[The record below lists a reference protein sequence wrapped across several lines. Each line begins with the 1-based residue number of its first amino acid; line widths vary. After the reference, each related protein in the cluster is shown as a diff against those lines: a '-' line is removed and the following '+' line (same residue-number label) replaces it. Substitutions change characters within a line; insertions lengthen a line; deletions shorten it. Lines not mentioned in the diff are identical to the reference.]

1 MAGKSHTDRPSAAK
15 ELPWSFSVVVA
26 QIPEDGARVAFEA
39 DAAQRAALAAI
50 AGLREVGAAQAT
62 FDLTHGGDGT
72 VHGVGRVQARIEQTC
87 VVTLDPV
94 ENTIDEPIDV
104 IFAPPSDEPP
114 PRPPAPTDD
123 DADIED
129 IPDLPEPITAGTID
143 LGRVATD
150 FLFLGIDPYPR
161 KPGAVF
167 QPPAVAEDP
176 EDHPFAALKALKESS
191 ESATGKKK
199 K

>member
-1 MAGKSHTDRPSAAK
+1 MAGKPHADRPSAAK

-26 QIPEDGARVAFEA
+26 QIPEDGSRVAFEA
-39 DAAQRAALAAI
+39 DAAQCAALAAV
-50 AGLREVGAAQAT
+50 AGLREVGAARAT

-72 VHGVGRVQARIEQTC
+72 VHGAGRVQARIGQTC
-87 VVTLDPV
+87 VVTLDPI
-94 ENTIDEPIDV
+94 ESAIDEPIDV

-114 PRPPAPTDD
+114 PRPPVPTDED
-123 DADIED
+123 VDIED
-129 IPDLPEPITAGTID
+129 IPDLPEPITGGTID
-143 LGRVATD
+143 LGRVAAD

-167 QPPAVAEDP
+167 QPPVVADDP
-176 EDHPFAALKALKESS
+176 EDHPFAALKALKEGSAP
-191 ESATGKKK
+191 ATGKKK